1 VHFSL
6 FVRVVMVLTVCI
18 SLTTTMGAQAGDS
31 PKARLAAVAD
41 HLTRYVVLK
50 NSTRQYMQLAS
61 QMESLHVPA
70 VSMAAIRNG
79 QIDWAQAY
87 GVTSLGGER
96 ATAGTLFGA
105 ASMSKPVVA
114 AGVLRLV
121 EDGKV
126 DLDTDVNRY
135 LKRWKVPENAFT
147 TEKKVTVRELL
158 NHTSGIGT
166 HNGEIY
172 DPSQPIPTFLQ
183 LLDGEKPARSP
194 AVRVEA
200 PPAMKF
206 AYSNGGYL
214 VLALLIEDVT
224 GETFAK
230 YMKRAVLDPLGM
242 KDSTFDAPLPPAWAR
257 RGATGYWEDGKSG
270 IPPAKFV
277 AANLA
282 AGGLWTTPTDL
293 AKFLIEIQRE
303 YEGAS
308 HRVLHQPTAQ
318 LLARPGLGGWGLGF
332 RVQGSPENSLL
343 SHEGSGV
350 FQDDML
356 IYLHG
361 NGFIVMTS
369 GGGGGAL
376 ADELI
381 RSAGIVYGFTDFRP
395 LERTAIEVSP
405 EILSRYPGTYG
416 FVKVAMDGGTLAAE
430 IPEGSQPQTLHAE
443 SPTHFFVLDGP
454 QELQFDTNGQKAE
467 SVQFITPMNHGMLL
481 KRSEKDRK

>member
-1 VHFSL
+1 MHFFMFRQALVL
-6 FVRVVMVLTVCI
+6 FI
-18 SLTTTMGAQAGDS
+18 SWISVTSTIGGQAAGS
-31 PKARLAAVAD
+31 PKERRAVVED

-50 NSTRQYMQLAS
+50 NSARQYMQLAS

-79 QIDWAQAY
+79 RIDWAQAY
-87 GVTSLGGER
+87 GVSSLGGER
-96 ATAGTLFGA
+96 ATTRTLFGA

-114 AGVLRLV
+114 VGVLKLV
-121 EDGKV
+121 EGGRI
-126 DLDTDVNRY
+126 DLDTDVNHY

-147 TEKKVTVRELL
+147 NENKVTVRELL

-200 PPAMKF
+200 PPATKF

-224 GETFAK
+224 GETFAQ
-230 YMKRAVLDPLGM
+230 YMKRAVLDPMGM
-242 KDSTFDAPLPPAWAR
+242 KESTFDAPLPPAWAR

-308 HRVLHQPTAQ
+308 HEVLHQPTAQ
-318 LLARPGLGGWGLGF
+318 MLAMPGLGGWGLGF
-332 RVQGSPENSLL
+332 KVQGNPKNPVL

-369 GGGGGAL
+369 GGNGGAL

-395 LERTAIEVSP
+395 LERTSIEVSP

-416 FVKVAMDGGTLAAE
+416 FVKVAMVGGRLTAE
-430 IPEGSQPQTLHAE
+430 IPEGSRPQTLYAD
-443 SPTHFFVLDGP
+443 SPTHFYVLDGP
-454 QELQFDTNGQKAE
+454 QELQFDTNGLRAE
-467 SVQFITPMNHGMLL
+467 NVKFITPMNHGMLL
-481 KRSEKDRK
+481 KRSEDGLK